1 MTSRWCGN
9 AGFLGFFF
17 MKHQDQA
24 FSPELE
30 KRLRFLD
37 EFKRIRD
44 EAAGETAGVEGEKDG
59 EEPHD
64 LSPSSEFFLA
74 K

>member
-1 MTSRWCGN
+1 
-9 AGFLGFFF
+9 

-24 FSPELE
+24 SSQDLE

-37 EFKRIRD
+37 EFRRIRE
-44 EAAGETAGVEGEKDG
+44 EAAGETEGNEGEKDG
-59 EEPHD
+59 DEPRD
-64 LSPSSEFFLA
+64 LSPSSRFFLT